1 MFVGSGSVKVQVPC
15 PFRVPANYG
24 RLMDRS
30 PMPKS
35 PVARALTAAAL
46 LLPVAAGSSPA
57 LSETRA
63 PIFTADRDA
72 CYGRVYDQAH
82 LKAHPRQKV
91 TSVHVMRS
99 LERRREAE
107 NWTPDA
113 RAEAIRMLRE
123 DGLTSVDRV
132 RQLPR
137 PQGHLLT
144 TRSPASRR
152 DRSDG
157 VRCMIECDGGS
168 YAPCPLRVRNSVL
181 LHNNGFV
188 LVGGCGEEM
197 PRRAR
202 RLHFSPG
209 RRRQGV
215 PARQRSR
222 SRPAAPRSNGP
233 PRSRPACRCASDSRR
248 TSSSASGAIT
258 TPPISQGNPKQL
270 MSQIRVGRL
279 VPGKER
285 DDDTPSKWWWF
296 NVKLDVSITLRSN
309 LADHHRALCLHGEG
323 SELGV
328 LPHRRG

>member
-1 MFVGSGSVKVQVPC
+1 M

-35 PVARALTAAAL
+35 PVARVLTAAAL
-46 LLPVAAGSSPA
+46 SLLVAAGSSPA

-91 TSVHVMRS
+91 TSFHVMRS
-99 LERRREAE
+99 LEPRREAE

-113 RAEAIRMLRE
+113 RAEAIRMFRE
-123 DGLTSVDRV
+123 DGLTSVTAFV
-132 RQLPR
+132 NF
-137 PQGHLLT
+137 
-144 TRSPASRR
+144 R
-152 DRSDG
+152 DRKGTFHNSLTCEQAEKDG

-168 YAPCPLRVRNSVL
+168 FRLAPASANSVL

-188 LVGGCGEEM
+188 LIGGCGEEM
-197 PRRAR
+197 PEGQM
-202 RLHFSPG
+202 LHLSPG
-209 RRRQGV
+209 TDDKMFRLDSKPVAACRAEEQRATPVAAGV
-215 PARQRSR
+215 PLRERFKEDEQFCFGRDYD
-222 SRPAAPRSNGP
+222 AAHL
-233 PRSRPACRCASDSRR
+233 AK
-248 TSSSASGAIT
+248 
-258 TPPISQGNPKQL
+258 NPKQL
-270 MSQIRVGRL
+270 VSQVRVGRL
-279 VPGKER
+279 APGKER
-285 DDDTPSKWWWF
+285 DDEGASKWWWF

-309 LADHHRALCLHGEG
+309 SADHHRALCLHGEG